1 MIEVKYG
8 LLPKENFCKYFEFLI
23 NKTYKILPLKEEKSD
38 TLKSYLESYLRELI
52 GNQELVSV
60 LVDEPKFITVLNT
73 MQFLISEEYSDKV
86 CKKEVF
92 KCIRILEEIKDNNY
106 NYKITI
112 QDIRNHFLG
121 VTLLDETKA
130 ILAVIFRDYW
140 ATNYQR
146 KKIIEKENHD
156 KQKDKNEKFDFDNL
170 FKKKEKEF

>member
-1 MIEVKYG
+1 MKQENYPKAATEV
-8 LLPKENFCKYFEFLI
+8 LE
-23 NKTYKILPLKEEKSD
+23 ILNCLSKSD
-38 TLKSYLESYLRELI
+38 VKKI
-52 GNQELVSV
+52 PQELM
-60 LVDEPKFITVLNT
+60 EF
-73 MQFLISEEYSDKV
+73 
-86 CKKEVF
+86 
-92 KCIRILEEIKDNNY
+92 LEEIKDNNY